1 MSNLGNKK
9 TMSNNLKRYFRINKV
24 SRTQLSESLG
34 ISYSTI
40 SDWVNGK
47 SYPRID
53 KIEMMANYFG
63 INKSDLVE
71 DKANQKEIDIA
82 NMVNDL
88 MDNLN
93 SNQALMYSGEPMD
106 EVTKELVRASIE
118 QAARIAMARHK
129 TENDD

>member
-1 MSNLGNKK
+1 MSNLGNKI
-9 TMSNNLKRYFRINKV
+9 TMSNNLKRYLKINNITR
-24 SRTQLSESLG
+24 SQLSESLG

-40 SDWVNGK
+40 SDWINGK
-47 SYPRID
+47 AYPRID

-82 NMVNDL
+82 NMVNDS

-129 TENDD
+129 TENDN

>member
-9 TMSNNLKRYFRINKV
+9 TMSNNLKRYLKINNITR
-24 SRTQLSESLG
+24 SQLSESLG
-34 ISYSTI
+34 ISYSTV
-40 SDWVNGK
+40 SDWINGK
-47 SYPRID
+47 AYPRID

-129 TENDD
+129 SENDD